1 MSQKFRIKDKGY
13 INRNKIINFKFNGKS
28 FTGYEGD
35 TLASALLANGIHLVG
50 RSFKYHRPR
59 GFFAAGVDE
68 PNAKLQVN
76 LNGHSEPNVNATEIE
91 LVEGITATSQ
101 NCWPSVEFDIGAINN
116 LLNKFFPAGFYYK
129 TFMWPK
135 SFWYKVYEPFIR
147 KAAGLGVASVEKDKE
162 RYEHK
167 FEYCDLLVTGSG
179 PAGLA
184 SAYAAA
190 KSGAKVILAE
200 DKHRFGGSLLLDD
213 VSIDNLPGKDW
224 ADKIISEL
232 KEMPNV
238 TVKNRSQVFG
248 YYDHNMLVMY
258 ERVGDHLEKKS
269 KFTPRQRLWYIRCKE
284 VILSTG
290 SIERPIVFGNNDTPG
305 VMLASGAKE
314 YMKVYGV
321 LVGKKPIIFTNNDSA
336 YETAIEFKNNGAE
349 PIVIDTRKNQDSEL
363 INEAKNKGINIKF
376 NYAVIKANGYK
387 KVKSAIIGELSED
400 KTSYKK
406 TLTVE
411 CDCICVSGFW
421 TPSVHLASQSG
432 NKLKFEE
439 KIDAFVPNKSKQN
452 EITVGSA
459 NGDFTLQNSLNS
471 GFDVGNKVAKRVNNN
486 TKEINIQVPKV
497 TEKKQNI
504 HDKFWCSPLTKNIKA
519 KRFVDFQ
526 NDVSVSDIE
535 IAIREGYRSIEH
547 VKRYTT
553 LGMATDQGRTSN
565 LNGLQLVSNIEN
577 KIIPEVGHTTFR
589 PPFTPITIGT
599 IVGREVGK
607 HFMPTRLTPMH
618 DWHVKNNAV
627 FVDAGAWK
635 RPRYYKLGNET
646 MIEAANREAKNV
658 RDKVGICDVTTL
670 GKIDVKGPDAAEFLN
685 RVYTNAWMKLPIG
698 KARYGVMLREDGI
711 VMDDGTTTRISDNHY
726 HMTTTTA
733 QAANVLSHLE
743 YYLQIVWPDLN
754 VNVVSTTE
762 QWAGAALAGPKS
774 RDVLAKL
781 FPSLDVSNEALPFMG
796 YVESN
801 LLGVPVRI
809 FRISFSGELAYEIN
823 IQSDCGMFMWEKMMK
838 EGKEFGIQPYGTEA
852 LSTLRI
858 EMGHVAG
865 PELDGRTIPYD
876 VSLEGMVSKKK
887 DFIGKRSLSK
897 LAFNKTDRQKIVGLI
912 PLDRKTSI
920 PEGSHLVIDKNAKLP
935 NPKLGHVSSSCWSV
949 ENNNP
954 FSLAILK
961 DGKNMIGKKLFA
973 VSPLKNK
980 SIEVE
985 VISSHY
991 VDHEGKRVR
1000 S

>member
-1 MSQKFRIKDKGY
+1 M
-13 INRNKIINFKFNGKS
+13 
-28 FTGYEGD
+28 
-35 TLASALLANGIHLVG
+35 
-50 RSFKYHRPR
+50 
-59 GFFAAGVDE
+59 
-68 PNAKLQVN
+68 
-76 LNGHSEPNVNATEIE
+76 
-91 LVEGITATSQ
+91 
-101 NCWPSVEFDIGAINN
+101 
-116 LLNKFFPAGFYYK
+116 
-129 TFMWPK
+129 
-135 SFWYKVYEPFIR
+135 
-147 KAAGLGVASVEKDKE
+147 
-162 RYEHK
+162 
-167 FEYCDLLVTGSG
+167 
-179 PAGLA
+179 
-184 SAYAAA
+184 
-190 KSGAKVILAE
+190 
-200 DKHRFGGSLLLDD
+200 DD
-213 VSIDNLPGKDW
+213 VSIDNLSGKDW

-232 KEMPNV
+232 REMPNV
-238 TVKNRSQVFG
+238 IVKNRSQVFG
-248 YYDHNMLVMY
+248 YYDHNMLVMF
-258 ERVGDHLEKKS
+258 ERTGDHLEKKS
-269 KFTPRQRLWYIRCKE
+269 EFTPRQRLWYIRCKE

-305 VMLASGAKE
+305 VMLSSGAKE

-321 LVGKKPIIFTNNDSA
+321 LVGRKPIIFTNNDSA
-336 YETAIEFKNNGAE
+336 YETAIEFKNNGVD
-349 PIVIDTRKNQDSEL
+349 PLILDTRKEQSSDL
-363 INEAKNKGINIKF
+363 INDAKNKGIKIKF
-376 NYAVIKANGYK
+376 NHAVIKADGYK

-400 KTSYKK
+400 KTTYKN
-406 TLTVE
+406 TSSVE

-432 NKLKFEE
+432 NKLKFDKE
-439 KIDAFVPNKSKQN
+439 IDAFVPDKSKQE
-452 EITVGSA
+452 EITVGAA
-459 NGDFTLQNSLNS
+459 NGNFTLHDTLNA
-471 GFDVGNKVAKRVNNN
+471 GFNAGSKVSKKLNNKDVD
-486 TKEINIQVPKV
+486 IQIPNV
-497 TEKKQNI
+497 TEKKHKT
-504 HDKFWCSPLTKNIKA
+504 HDKFWCAPLPKNIKA

-526 NDVSVSDIE
+526 NDVSVTDIE
-535 IAIREGYRSIEH
+535 IALREGYRSIEH

-577 KIIPEVGHTTFR
+577 KIVPEVGHTTFR
-589 PPFTPITIGT
+589 PPFTPVTIGT

-618 DWHVKNNAV
+618 NWHIKNNAV

-635 RPRYYKLGNET
+635 RPRYYKIGNET
-646 MIEAANREAKNV
+646 MLEAATREAKNV

-685 RVYTNAWMKLPIG
+685 RVYTNAWMKLPVG
-698 KARYGVMLREDGI
+698 KARYGVMLREDGM
-711 VMDDGTTTRISDNHY
+711 VMDDGTTTRISEHHY

-733 QAANVLSHLE
+733 QAANVMSHLE
-743 YYLQIVWPDLN
+743 YYLQIVWPELN

-781 FPSLDVSNEALPFMG
+781 FPNINVSNESLPFMG
-796 YVESN
+796 YVEGD
-801 LLGVPVRI
+801 LFGVPARI

-823 IQSDCGMFMWEKMMK
+823 VQSDYGLYMWEKMM
-838 EGKEFGIQPYGTEA
+838 EIGKEFGIQPYGTEA

-876 VSLEGMVSKKK
+876 VSLDGMVSKKK

-897 LAFNKTDRQKIVGLI
+897 KAFNESNRQKIVGLVPI
-912 PLDRKTSI
+912 DRKTSI
-920 PEGSHLVIDKNAKLP
+920 PEGSHLVVDKNAKLP

-954 FSLAILK
+954 FSLAIVK